1 MKQKSIIILATS
13 IALASLGFYFYQ
25 KMRVKEL
32 NERVDSLEDAL
43 QKLEEAKQ
51 NS

>member
-1 MKQKSIIILATS
+1 MKSKTIIFLTTS

-25 KMRVKEL
+25 KMRVKQL

-43 QKLEEAKQ
+43 SRLQEAK
-51 NS
+51 SE